1 MVRKHPKFDER
12 IQKNIV
18 RLCEHTS
25 ESLTSKVVPLLKIL
39 LIVFACL
46 AVYIPAIRS
55 GFAWDDDSMLTESI
69 ALKEDGLYKCW
80 FTSQQPNYWPIT
92 WTSYWLEHKLWE
104 LKPAGYHITNILIHL
119 ACTLLIWRILVQLN
133 VPAAFA
139 AALIFAVHPVN
150 VESVAWIAQRKT
162 VLAMLFF
169 LLALF
174 YYLRFDQA
182 GKRVFYAL
190 SVTLFILA
198 MLSKGSVVGLPVVIL
213 LCVWWLHKTI
223 ARRDILRSI
232 PFFVVSAVMS
242 AVEIW
247 FQYNRA
253 IGEDVVRSDSFFSRL
268 AGAGWAV
275 WFYLYKAIL
284 PIHLTFIYPRWKI
297 DPTNLVS
304 YVPGLLLLVLLAL
317 AWRHRRSWGRPVFF
331 ALSFY
336 IVMLLPVLGFFNI
349 YFMRYSLV
357 ADHYQYVS
365 IISVI
370 ALVIGVVYR
379 YLGAGVLRIA
389 AVFALMILGT
399 AAWQQSSTYRNA
411 ETLWYDT
418 LAKDPNSWM
427 AHNNLGSALQL
438 QGKYEEAVS
447 HYRKTLQV
455 NPDSDKAYYNL
466 GMVFGLQGKSD
477 EAIGYFRRAL
487 QINPNYAEVHFN
499 LGIVLQ
505 TQGKLQE
512 AISHYQ
518 EGLRINPND
527 ADVHNN
533 WANAL
538 QTLGRPDE
546 AINHYYQAI
555 QIKPNY
561 AQVHNNLGIILKSQ
575 GKIDEAVK
583 HYRRA
588 IQIKPDYAEA
598 HNNLANALVSQGK
611 LDEAVSHFREALRL
625 KADNPDICYNL
636 ALALQSQNK
645 FDEAIAPY
653 RQALRLKPDWPLPMN
668 GLAWVLATHPDPAM
682 RDPNQA
688 IELAEQA
695 DKITNHR
702 NPLVLNTLAA
712 GYAAAGRFDQAVIT
726 AQKALDL
733 ASAGKNNNLA
743 DQILKKLELY
753 RQKKY

>member
-12 IQKNIV
+12 TQKNIV

-104 LKPAGYHITNILIHL
+104 LKPAGYHITNILIHT
-119 ACTLLIWRILVQLN
+119 ACVLLIWRILVQLN

-182 GKRVFYAL
+182 GKRVFYVL

-213 LCVWWLHKTI
+213 LCIWWLHKTI

-242 AVEIW
+242 VVEIW

-253 IGEDVVRSDSFFSRL
+253 IGEDVVRSDSFLSRL

-275 WFYLYKAIL
+275 WFYLYKVVL

-297 DPTNLVS
+297 DPTNWVS
-304 YVPGLLLLVLLAL
+304 YVPGLLLLVLLVL
-317 AWRHRRSWGRPVFF
+317 AWRHRRGWGRPVFF

-365 IISVI
+365 IIGLISFAAAVS
-370 ALVIGVVYR
+370 Y
-379 YLGAGVLRIA
+379 GVLDRLGSPGANTAKALGVLVVAI
-389 AVFALMILGT
+389 FAIFT
-399 AAWQQSSTYRNA
+399 WRQCHIYKDI
-411 ETLWYDT
+411 ETLWSDT
-418 LAKDPNSWM
+418 LQKNPNSSI
-427 AHNNLGSALQL
+427 AHSGLGFALQSQGRFDEAISYYYQVIQIEPKNESAYNNLGNTLASM
-438 QGKYEEAVS
+438 GRFDEAVS
-447 HYRKTLQV
+447 HY
-455 NPDSDKAYYNL
+455 NN
-466 GMVFGLQGKSD
+466 
-477 EAIGYFRRAL
+477 AL
-487 QINPNYAEVHFN
+487 RIKPNYATAHYN
-499 LGIVLQ
+499 LAQALKS
-505 TQGKLQE
+505 QGRIDE
-512 AISHYQ
+512 AISHY
-518 EGLRINPND
+518 NK
-527 ADVHNN
+527 
-533 WANAL
+533 AL
-538 QTLGRPDE
+538 S
-546 AINHYYQAI
+546 
-555 QIKPNY
+555 IKPDY
-561 AQVHNNLGIILKSQ
+561 AGAHINLGIVLKSQ
-575 GKIDEAVK
+575 GKIDEAMS
-583 HYRRA
+583 HYREA
-588 IQIKPDYAEA
+588 LQIKPDSAEA
-598 HNNLANALVSQGK
+598 YYNLGNALKSQGKLEEAISSYEKSLHLNPKDAEICNNMGSVLQIQGK
-611 LDEAVSHFREALRL
+611 LDEAISYYRRSVTIDPNYAAGH
-625 KADNPDICYNL
+625 NNL
-636 ALALQSQNK
+636 GNALASAGRL
-645 FDEAIAPY
+645 DEAIAHIERAVALTK
-653 RQALRLKPDWPLPMN
+653 RQNA
-668 GLAWVLATHPDPAM
+668 
-682 RDPNQA
+682 A
-688 IELAEQA
+688 ILS
-695 DKITNHR
+695 
-702 NPLVLNTLAA
+702 TLTAV
-712 GYAAAGRFDQAVIT
+712 YAARGRFDDAAAT
-726 AQKALDL
+726 AQEALEI
-733 ASAGKNNNLA
+733 ASADKNNDLA
-743 DQILKKLELY
+743 DQIRKKLELY